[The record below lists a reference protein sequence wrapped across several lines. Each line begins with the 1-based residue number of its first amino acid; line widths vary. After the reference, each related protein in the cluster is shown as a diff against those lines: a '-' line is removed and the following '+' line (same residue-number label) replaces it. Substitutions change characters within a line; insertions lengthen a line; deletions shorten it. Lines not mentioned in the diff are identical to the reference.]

1 MISSSTAW
9 FTSSLTT
16 YIIKN
21 RYRDLLRVSR
31 EWRDLH
37 NRMRAGQAHD
47 RMRAGQAHDRTTDF
61 VPGALATFCPACPQ
75 LGINI
80 PPEREW
86 KHDESFVKYSL
97 QLTGH

>member
-1 MISSSTAW
+1 ML
-9 FTSSLTT
+9 SLLQD
-16 YIIKN
+16 

-47 RMRAGQAHDRTTDF
+47 RVTDF
-61 VPGALATFCPACPQ
+61 IPGALAIFCPACPQ

-80 PPEREW
+80 PPEQEW
-86 KHDESFVKYSL
+86 VNDESYV
-97 QLTGH
+97 